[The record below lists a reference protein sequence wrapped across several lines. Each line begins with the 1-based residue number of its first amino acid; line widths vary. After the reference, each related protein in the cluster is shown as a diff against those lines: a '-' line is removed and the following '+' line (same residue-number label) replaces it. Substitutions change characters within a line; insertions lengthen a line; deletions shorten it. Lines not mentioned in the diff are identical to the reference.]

1 MRKGLWSDISSIISR
16 VSAAWCST
24 WSSSVR
30 RARAAAGNERARA
43 RLNSP
48 PSTPVARLAPLLCAL
63 ANPPPRFDSVGPAC
77 PSSAARSPPSLCSA
91 HSESTRQSRS
101 KSRIGSLSLSQSQG
115 PKTKRCLFQFSAAV
129 PHLEAG
135 VAALQQL
142 RGVCVCGVDCGSAGS
157 DSGERGKPEHH
168 LKIGP
173 QKVRKQRKRQ
183 TRRVHI

>member
-1 MRKGLWSDISSIISR
+1 MRKGLWRDISSIISR

-91 HSESTRQSRS
+91 HSESTV
-101 KSRIGSLSLSQSQG
+101 SLRCPLPSPSL
-115 PKTKRCLFQFSAAV
+115 
-129 PHLEAG
+129 
-135 VAALQQL
+135 
-142 RGVCVCGVDCGSAGS
+142 GS
-157 DSGERGKPEHH
+157 DLSPD
-168 LKIGP
+168 LKAPKHSSHTSVQCCRTWRCRTVTAAWCAWISWWRLCRPG
-173 QKVRKQRKRQ
+173 RARE
-183 TRRVHI
+183 